1 MNVELVVFGLVAIA
15 IGVALL
21 YGARSLYPR
30 LELADEA
37 LASVR
42 LLTAIIAALL
52 LLGGLGLVVVGA
64 LM

>member
-21 YGARSLYPR
+21 YGARHLYPR

>member
-1 MNVELVVFGLVAIA
+1 VNVELVVFGLVAIA

-21 YGARSLYPR
+21 YGARYLYPR

>member
-1 MNVELVVFGLVAIA
+1 MVFGLIAIA
-15 IGVALL
+15 IGIALL
-21 YGARSLYPR
+21 YAARYLYPR

-42 LLTAIIAALL
+42 LLTAIIVALL
-52 LLGGLGLVVVGA
+52 LLGGLGLVIVGA